1 MNINL
6 EKFREKIFYAEQHI
20 NSDDIS
26 EVKNVLS
33 SNYLTQGPIVEKF
46 ENKLCEYV
54 GVKYAVAVNSATSAL
69 HLACLSLG
77 LRKGDI
83 VWTSANTFV
92 SSANCALFCGAN
104 VDFIDIDPETYNICI
119 KNLKKKLILAK
130 KKKKLPKVIIPVHFA
145 GQSCDMKSIYQLS
158 KKYHFRIIE
167 DASHAI
173 GAKYKKFKVGSCR
186 YSSCTIFSFHPVK
199 IITTGEGG
207 VALTNNR
214 NLYNKIK
221 MLSTHGITKNK
232 KLMGKSPKNEIWNYK
247 QKYLGFNYRMT
258 DIQAA
263 LGISQLKRINKFL
276 NIRNQIAQ
284 IYNEKLKN
292 LPIQLPKIN
301 KDCFS
306 SYHLFTIRLNLKK
319 IKFNQKEFFQYLRKK
334 NINLNLLYI
343 PVYRHPYYKNLG
355 FKKNYC
361 FEAEKYFKD
370 SVSLPMYPKLKKK
383 TLFKIIRI
391 LKQVLIK
398 FSKKN

>member
-1 MNINL
+1 VNIKL
-6 EKFREKIFYAEQHI
+6 EKFREKIFYAKHHI

-26 EVKNVLS
+26 AVKKVLS
-33 SNYLTQGPIVEKF
+33 SDYLTQGPIVEKF
-46 ENKLCEYV
+46 ENKLCKYV

-77 LRKGDI
+77 VRKGDI

-92 SSANCALFCGAN
+92 SSANCALFCGAKI
-104 VDFIDIDPETYNICI
+104 DFIDIDPETYNICI
-119 KNLKKKLILAK
+119 KNLEKKLIIAK
-130 KKKKLPKVIIPVHFA
+130 KRKKLPKVIIPVHFG
-145 GQSCDMKSIYQLS
+145 GQSCDMQSIYQLS

-186 YSSCTIFSFHPVK
+186 YSSFTIFSFHPVK

-207 VALTNNR
+207 VALTNDN
-214 NLYNKIK
+214 NLYNKAK

-232 KLMGKSPKNEIWNYK
+232 RLMGNLPKNEIWNYK
-247 QKYLGFNYRMT
+247 QKHLGFNYRIT

-276 NIRNQIAQ
+276 KIRNLIAKL
-284 IYNEKLKN
+284 YHKNLKN

-306 SYHLFTIRLNLKK
+306 SYHLFTIRLKLKK
-319 IKFNQKEFFQYLRKK
+319 IKLNQKEFFQYLKNK
-334 NINLNLLYI
+334 NINVNLIYI

-361 FEAEKYFKD
+361 VEAEKYFKD
-370 SVSLPMYPKLKKK
+370 TVSLPIYPNLKKK
-383 TLFKIIRI
+383 KLLKIISI
-391 LKQVLIK
+391 LRQVLIK
-398 FSKKN
+398 FNKKI